1 MESSMNKKV
10 KPKNGKSTKKPPV
23 EPESMEPEAQHLHD
37 ETKRPLKAPV
47 GGVPSNL
54 PKQFPGK
61 GPKHFSQM
69 SGKGRLFRHQG
80 R

>member
-1 MESSMNKKV
+1 M
-10 KPKNGKSTKKPPV
+10 PKKPTSE
-23 EPESMEPEAQHLHD
+23 EPEPVEPEAQHLHD

-47 GGVPSNL
+47 GGVPENL

-61 GPKHFSQM
+61 GPRHFTGKVQN
-69 SGKGRLFRHQG
+69 KGRNFRHQG

>member
-1 MESSMNKKV
+1 M
-10 KPKNGKSTKKPPV
+10 PKKPVSGEKQPV
-23 EPESMEPEAQHLHD
+23 EPAQTEPVAQHLHD
-37 ETKRPLKAPV
+37 EQKRPLKMPV

-61 GPKHFSQM
+61 GPKHFGGQVQN
-69 SGKGRLFRHQG
+69 KGRNFRHQG

>member
-1 MESSMNKKV
+1 M
-10 KPKNGKSTKKPPV
+10 PKKPVSGEKQPV
-23 EPESMEPEAQHLHD
+23 EPAQTEPVAQHLHD
-37 ETKRPLKAPV
+37 EQKHPLKMPV

-61 GPKHFSQM
+61 GPKHFGGQVQN
-69 SGKGRLFRHQG
+69 KGRNFRHQG